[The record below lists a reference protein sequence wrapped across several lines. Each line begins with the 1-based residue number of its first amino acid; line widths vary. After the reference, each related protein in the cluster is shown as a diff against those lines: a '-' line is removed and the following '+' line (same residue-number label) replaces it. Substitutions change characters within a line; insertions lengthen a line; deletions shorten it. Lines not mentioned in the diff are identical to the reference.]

1 MEAET
6 EYVDMGD
13 SVPMRKLTLKEIK
26 SATEVDSELQAL
38 VHLHTRLAERRAEV
52 PSQSHAYFP
61 FREELSIQDGVVRI
75 VAPYSLRQCMI
86 DKVHPS
92 HLGI

>member
-13 SVPMRKLTLKEIK
+13 SVPIRKLTLEEIK

-38 VHLHTRLAERRAEV
+38 VHLHKRLAERRAEV
-52 PSQSHAYFP
+52 PYQSHAYFP
-61 FREELSIQDGVVRI
+61 FREELSI
-75 VAPYSLRQCMI
+75 
-86 DKVHPS
+86 
-92 HLGI
+92 